1 MEARQEP
8 ESAGAVRDA
17 MQDPVR
23 MRWAMLA
30 LLFLCRTSL
39 GFQFQAMGSTAP
51 GVAADFGLNLAEIG
65 TLIGLFMLPGMF
77 LSLAS
82 GYAGRYVGDRKLL
95 ALGLLVMGVGGAT
108 AAVAAGFGSLALA
121 RILCGVGFA
130 IGTVYFSKM
139 VADWFAGRELATAMG
154 MLVVSWPFGIAIGQL
169 AHDWI
174 MIHHHWRI
182 AFAVAGAYS
191 ATAGLAL
198 WLGYRAAPGAAPPR
212 GAAAQTALPRREL
225 WLTLIAS
232 AAWASFNAGYLV
244 FLSFA
249 THALQAGG
257 MPARDAIP
265 LVSASSLLMMLSIPL
280 CGYLADRTGRHDA
293 FLYGCSAVAVLCMLA
308 VPEASLGVAACIV
321 FGLIGLGP
329 AGVIMSLT
337 GQAMSPSR
345 RAFLMGVF
353 STTYY
358 AVTAPAPALA
368 GWLVDASGAP
378 RLAMALAALY
388 FALTIVANLAF
399 RVAQARL
406 R

>member
-1 MEARQEP
+1 
-8 ESAGAVRDA
+8 
-17 MQDPVR
+17 
-23 MRWAMLA
+23 
-30 LLFLCRTSL
+30 
-39 GFQFQAMGSTAP
+39 
-51 GVAADFGLNLAEIG
+51 
-65 TLIGLFMLPGMF
+65 
-77 LSLAS
+77 
-82 GYAGRYVGDRKLL
+82 
-95 ALGLLVMGVGGAT
+95 
-108 AAVAAGFGSLALA
+108 
-121 RILCGVGFA
+121 
-130 IGTVYFSKM
+130 
-139 VADWFAGRELATAMG
+139 
-154 MLVVSWPFGIAIGQL
+154 
-169 AHDWI
+169 
-174 MIHHHWRI
+174 
-182 AFAVAGAYS
+182 
-191 ATAGLAL
+191 
-198 WLGYRAAPGAAPPR
+198 
-212 GAAAQTALPRREL
+212 
-225 WLTLIAS
+225 
-232 AAWASFNAGYLV
+232 
-244 FLSFA
+244 
-249 THALQAGG
+249 